1 MKLSTIAMLIFL
13 AFTLW
18 SLVFTVHGEF
28 LFSLTALLIAFVSW
42 LVGITLERES
52 K

>member
-1 MKLSTIAMLIFL
+1 MKPSIIFMLIFL

-18 SLVFTVHGEF
+18 SLVFTVHAEF
-28 LFSLTALLIAFVSW
+28 LLSLASLAIAFVCW
-42 LVGITLERES
+42 LIGITLERES

>member
-1 MKLSTIAMLIFL
+1 MKQSTIAMLVFL

-28 LFSLTALLIAFVSW
+28 FYSFAALAIAFISW

>member
-1 MKLSTIAMLIFL
+1 MKQSTIAMLVFL

-28 LFSLTALLIAFVSW
+28 LCSFAALAIAFISW
-42 LVGITLERES
+42 LIGITLERKS

>member
-1 MKLSTIAMLIFL
+1 MKQSTIAMLVFL
-13 AFTLW
+13 AVTLW

-28 LFSLTALLIAFVSW
+28 LCSLGALTIAFVSW
-42 LVGITLERES
+42 FVGITLEREA